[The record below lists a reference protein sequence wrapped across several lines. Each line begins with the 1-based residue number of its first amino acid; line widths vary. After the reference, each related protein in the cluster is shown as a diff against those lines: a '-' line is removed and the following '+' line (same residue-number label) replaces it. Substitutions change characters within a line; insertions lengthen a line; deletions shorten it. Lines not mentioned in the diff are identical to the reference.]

1 MTGKFS
7 NVTAEE
13 MRRIAAALAANLPP
27 PEEIEPRPVTA
38 ALCIHAHDT
47 GVPAFVGL
55 PCRGNRIECRK
66 TGVVTYAAACR
77 AGTCRYYSRGPS
89 VHDSCPF
96 THIAPQAN

>member
-1 MTGKFS
+1 MTRSGVAS

-13 MRRIAAALAANLPP
+13 MRRIVAALAADLPP
-27 PEEIEPRPVTA
+27 PADIKLRPRRA
-38 ALCIHAHDT
+38 ELCVHAHDT
-47 GVPAFVGL
+47 GVPAFVNL

-89 VHDSCPF
+89 V
-96 THIAPQAN
+96 TA